1 MGDGLHI
8 QPSDDNG
15 RLPPP
20 RTGKQEIAMKGRI
33 PPEEPPDDGDE
44 IRRVLRKD
52 YGFRRLSDEEV
63 DQLSEEE
70 IERLEDAYDAA
81 CAREVVKAVEEG
93 RMKVVSGQE
102 LKEELDRICGLERR
116 RNTRQGG

>member
-1 MGDGLHI
+1 MAMGSTFNRATITAGW
-8 QPSDDNG
+8 
-15 RLPPP
+15 PPP
-20 RTGKQEIAMKGRI
+20 RTGKQEIAMRGRI
-33 PPEEPPDDGDE
+33 PPEELPDDGDE

-81 CAREVVKAVEEG
+81 YAREAMKAVEEG
-93 RMKVVSGQE
+93 RMKVVSGQK
-102 LKEELDRICGLERR
+102 LKEELDL
-116 RNTRQGG
+116 